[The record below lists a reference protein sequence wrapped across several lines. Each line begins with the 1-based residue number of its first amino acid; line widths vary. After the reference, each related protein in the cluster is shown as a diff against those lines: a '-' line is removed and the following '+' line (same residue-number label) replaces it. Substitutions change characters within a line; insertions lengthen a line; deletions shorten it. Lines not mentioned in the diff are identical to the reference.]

1 MRTGAIIK
9 TLASLLFFLV
19 AFSAPAGVNVFIQD
33 SNSVAWIKYQC
44 TAGET
49 VRAFAL
55 DVTVDKGRILAI
67 SDFLRGPSTAGHTGY
82 GIFPASFRDHLTVGP
97 GNSVDWN
104 VAEYTPLAVPGDNPG
119 GTQAGLGSS
128 GVTLEFGGLWD
139 VATPSVIPGATGTLC
154 SLTISE
160 QATVSVSAN
169 AARGGVV
176 STDPAV
182 VLSPTFTPAV
192 VHPPLPAITDFSVSN
207 GVVQVTFSWGEL
219 QTAGSVSGAWTST
232 GNTNGV
238 FTKSTGNSNTFYRV
252 RGP

>member
-1 MRTGAIIK
+1 MLTA
-9 TLASLLFFLV
+9 LASLFFLLV
-19 AFSAPAGVNVFIQD
+19 ASSAPAVVNVFIQD
-33 SNSVAWIKYQC
+33 SNSVAWVKYQC
-44 TAGET
+44 TAGEN

-55 DVTVDKGRILAI
+55 DVTVDKGRILAV
-67 SDFLRGPSTAGHTGY
+67 SDFLRGPSTAGNTGY

-97 GNSVDWN
+97 GNGVNWD
-104 VAEYTPLAVPGDNPG
+104 VAAYTPLAVPGDNPG

-139 VATPSVIPGATGTLC
+139 VAAPDAIPGASGTLC
-154 SLTISE
+154 SLTTSE

-176 STDPAV
+176 ATDPTV
-182 VLSPTFTPAV
+182 VLSPTFTSAV

-207 GVVQVTFSWGEL
+207 GAARVTFSWGEL
-219 QTAGSVSGAWTST
+219 QTAGHIAGPWTGT
-232 GNTNGV
+232 GTTNGL
-238 FTKSTGNSNTFYRV
+238 FTEPAVSSSRFYRV